1 MVINLAYYLIFG
13 LILFFIINYIKMKDK
28 SIKNFLPIILI
39 YIIIISG
46 IIANKDINTNI
57 FLVVVVEFFIRLI
70 SNLLSNDNDD
80 NLRFIYE
87 YVLYILMS
95 LIINNVF
102 INKVDNIFLGGESLK
117 IVVWILI
124 ILYLYQNIKIIDN
137 PVIIE
142 EKPIDNSKYREYIV
156 ESLKQISK
164 HLEEKG
170 WTDRFMYYISDEPFA
185 WHPNIIKQMIALCD
199 AIHEGAP
206 KMKIYCSTWKYVP
219 KWVGKL
225 DIWGV
230 GAQGQA
236 SENEIKLLK
245 DSGADIITTTDG
257 HFVLDNPYN
266 ALERLMPLYCYK
278 YGFVSKSGFKFNDD
292 NLILL
297 TLADIYK

>member
-1 MVINLAYYLIFG
+1 MIINLAYYLIFG

-87 YVLYILMS
+87 YVLYIVMS

-156 ESLKQISK
+156 TNYAKFKNLYNNEIDTDNSLLKNLLYAI
-164 HLEEKG
+164 
-170 WTDRFMYYISDEPFA
+170 
-185 WHPNIIKQMIALCD
+185 MIYEDKKRNKYLR
-199 AIHEGAP
+199 AIDNLFIGKINKLYKVGIMQVP
-206 KMKIYCSTWKYVP
+206 SKIYLTDVESIKIVENKLIKIYNKYLIADELTMVN
-219 KWVGKL
+219 K
-225 DIWGV
+225 I
-230 GAQGQA
+230 
-236 SENEIKLLK
+236 LK
-245 DSGADIITTTDG
+245 DYYKDDLIVNNVTYI
-257 HFVLDNPYN
+257 YN
-266 ALERLMPLYCYK
+266 VINNFLSLR
-278 YGFVSKSGFKFNDD
+278 
-292 NLILL
+292 
-297 TLADIYK
+297 

>member
-156 ESLKQISK
+156 TNYAKFKNLYNYEIDTDNSLLKNLLYAI
-164 HLEEKG
+164 
-170 WTDRFMYYISDEPFA
+170 
-185 WHPNIIKQMIALCD
+185 MIYEDKKRNKYLR
-199 AIHEGAP
+199 AIDNLFIGKINKLYKVGIMQVP
-206 KMKIYCSTWKYVP
+206 SKIYLTDVESIKIVENKLIKIYNKYLIADELTMVN
-219 KWVGKL
+219 K
-225 DIWGV
+225 I
-230 GAQGQA
+230 
-236 SENEIKLLK
+236 LK
-245 DSGADIITTTDG
+245 DYYKDDLIVNNVTYI
-257 HFVLDNPYN
+257 YN
-266 ALERLMPLYCYK
+266 VINNFLSLR
-278 YGFVSKSGFKFNDD
+278 
-292 NLILL
+292 
-297 TLADIYK
+297 

>member
-1 MVINLAYYLIFG
+1 MIVNLAYYLIFG

-70 SNLLSNDNDD
+70 NNLLSNDNDD

-87 YVLYILMS
+87 YVLYIVMS

-156 ESLKQISK
+156 TNYAKFKNLYNNEIDTDNSLLKNLLYAI
-164 HLEEKG
+164 
-170 WTDRFMYYISDEPFA
+170 
-185 WHPNIIKQMIALCD
+185 MIYEDKKRNKYLR
-199 AIHEGAP
+199 AIDNLFIGKINKLYKVGIMQVP
-206 KMKIYCSTWKYVP
+206 SKIYLTDVESIKIVENKLIKIYNKYLIADELTMVN
-219 KWVGKL
+219 K
-225 DIWGV
+225 I
-230 GAQGQA
+230 
-236 SENEIKLLK
+236 LK
-245 DSGADIITTTDG
+245 DYYKDDLIVNNITYI
-257 HFVLDNPYN
+257 YN
-266 ALERLMPLYCYK
+266 VINNFLSLR
-278 YGFVSKSGFKFNDD
+278 
-292 NLILL
+292 
-297 TLADIYK
+297 